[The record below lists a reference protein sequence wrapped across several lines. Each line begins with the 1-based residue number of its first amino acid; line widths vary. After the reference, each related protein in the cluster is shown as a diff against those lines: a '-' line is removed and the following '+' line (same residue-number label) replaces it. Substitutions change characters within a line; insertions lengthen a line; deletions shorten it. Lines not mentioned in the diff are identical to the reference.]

1 MYSWKK
7 YLQIYLFQYKNQ
19 TAHHLQNLKTWWIS
33 SFLKSLTTYWFTYK
47 IKKKKSYKIPNRTTD
62 NKINCSWFLDLAVKQ
77 RSKSCWCYNKCSF
90 NSAANTLAF
99 IQMVKCFSF
108 LQFVQTT
115 LTAPAESVL
124 CCLPLIEFD
133 LQKKIGTFRFYTY
146 LEKKNCLQHIL
157 QSDVYKKK
165 NISCSCTRKYTT
177 GTYKYMHKQKTDLL

>member
-1 MYSWKK
+1 
-7 YLQIYLFQYKNQ
+7 
-19 TAHHLQNLKTWWIS
+19 
-33 SFLKSLTTYWFTYK
+33 
-47 IKKKKSYKIPNRTTD
+47 
-62 NKINCSWFLDLAVKQ
+62 
-77 RSKSCWCYNKCSF
+77 
-90 NSAANTLAF
+90 
-99 IQMVKCFSF
+99 MVKCFSF

-165 NISCSCTRKYTT
+165 KHIMFM
-177 GTYKYMHKQKTDLL
+177 YKKIHYRYIQVHAQTKDRFAVNL